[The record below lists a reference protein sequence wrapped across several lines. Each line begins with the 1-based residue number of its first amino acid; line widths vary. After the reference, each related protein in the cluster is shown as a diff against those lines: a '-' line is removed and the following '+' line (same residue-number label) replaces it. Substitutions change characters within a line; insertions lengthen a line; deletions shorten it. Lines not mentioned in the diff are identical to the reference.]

1 MKKQIWLI
9 ALLLA
14 CTGINSRAQVSVNI
28 NIGLQPIW
36 GPVGYDYVEYYYI
49 PDIDVYYDVRQ
60 QQYVYFD
67 NNVWIIRR
75 SLPPRYSSY
84 NLYSGY
90 KVVINDPKP
99 WTRHEQ
105 YRTQYVQYRG
115 RGGQGVIRDSR
126 DTRYYANPKHPHH
139 KEWKGNAGNGNGGG
153 NRGHAKGSGGLQQ
166 RQGGVRSQGNGGMRK
181 SAGQP
186 QPGNG
191 GGRSQGNGGMR
202 NNGGQPQPGHGGNRG
217 QGNGGGGHQGH
228 GGGGDKGHGG
238 GDKGHGGGRGK

>member
-1 MKKQIWLI
+1 MADHQVWHAFGATLCMKKQIWLI

-28 NIGLQPIW
+28 NIGVQPIW
-36 GPVGYDYVEYYYI
+36 GPVGYNYVEYYYI

-67 NNVWIIRR
+67 NNVWITRR

-90 KVVINDPKP
+90 KVVINDPRP
-99 WTRHEQ
+99 WTRHQQ

-115 RGGQGVIRDSR
+115 RSGQGVIRDSR

-139 KEWKGNAGNGNGGG
+139 KEWKGNAGRGNGGG
-153 NRGHAKGSGGLQQ
+153 NKGQAKGSGHYRG
-166 RQGGVRSQGNGGMRK
+166 
-181 SAGQP
+181 GQP
-186 QPGNG
+186 RQSG
-191 GGRSQGNGGMR
+191 GGRNQGNGGMR
-202 NNGGQPQPGHGGNRG
+202 NNSGQPQPGHGGNRG
-217 QGNGGGGHQGH
+217 QGGGGGQQGR